1 MSPLFVTWNQLR
13 EEGSVSE
20 DNHTLKV
27 WAKRCVTSPLSIT
40 WTLLKEEKMCWLWSI
55 FDSTGFFTELMGQLF
70 DTKHFVEDRYEITWK
85 QLREGSMTPLL
96 LTWVNI
102 CLHWLLLLS
111 RVQGSSPCPTM
122 FTLQHLRTVMDK
134 NPFETNRLIGTLGR
148 TKEPGGESEHCKTW
162 INITLKPNYW
172 LQ

>member
-1 MSPLFVTWNQLR
+1 
-13 EEGSVSE
+13 
-20 DNHTLKV
+20 
-27 WAKRCVTSPLSIT
+27 
-40 WTLLKEEKMCWLWSI
+40 
-55 FDSTGFFTELMGQLF
+55 MGQLF

-122 FTLQHLRTVMDK
+122 FTLQTLRTVMDK
-134 NPFETNRLIGTLGR
+134 KPFETNRLIGTLGR
-148 TKEPGGESEHCKTW
+148 TKEPGGESEHCKT
-162 INITLKPNYW
+162 
-172 LQ
+172 